1 VQVISGVATAIQ
13 DLVTEYL
20 FPAVLVTAF
29 ELFVIIDMV
38 V

>member
-1 VQVISGVATAIQ
+1 MTEGKQA
-13 DLVTEYL
+13 LVGEGP
-20 FPAVLVTAF
+20 FPAVFETAF

>member
-1 VQVISGVATAIQ
+1 MTKGEQALTG
-13 DLVTEYL
+13 EGP
-20 FPAVLVTAF
+20 FPAVLETAF